1 MKHLVAYADT
11 DAGGVMYHGRY
22 VELAERSRMLFIQH
36 AGWSLSRLRLE
47 MDITLAVHR
56 LFAQFRRPARLED
69 SLEVSTQV
77 FRHTEV
83 RCVFRTCISSGV
95 ALLANVDAEC
105 VAISG
110 RRAVL
115 WPQEFLHDL
124 RLVAGA
130 ARVAGPADS
139 ITAPATRREV

>member
-1 MKHLVAYADT
+1 MALESRTTKSTGKPHVS
-11 DAGGVMYHGRY
+11 
-22 VELAERSRMLFIQH
+22 ERGPIKSRISALDGLGF
-36 AGWSLSRLRLE
+36 
-47 MDITLAVHR
+47 
-56 LFAQFRRPARLED
+56 ED
-69 SLEVSTQV
+69 LLEVSTQV

-83 RCVFRTCISSGV
+83 RCVFRTCISSGE

-124 RLVAGA
+124 RLVVGV
-130 ARVAGPADS
+130 ARAVGPADS
-139 ITAPATRREV
+139 ATAPATRREV